1 MTATTRTKTPITTLI
16 SWACPAIATLHIG
29 VYTWIMRTAPQWL
42 CTYHNAN
49 ERVCGREHW
58 DQRIEI
64 AATAE
69 LVIAI
74 ACLGLSLLLFS
85 RRLLSPIGKAGL
97 ALSCLLALLFG
108 VLASQT

>member
-1 MTATTRTKTPITTLI
+1 
-16 SWACPAIATLHIG
+16 
-29 VYTWIMRTAPQWL
+29 MRTAPQWL

-74 ACLGLSLLLFS
+74 ACIGLVLPASIAV
-85 RRLLSPIGKAGL
+85 RGAGV
-97 ALSCLLALLFG
+97 ANLSCYAM
-108 VLASQT
+108 A